1 MDANNSPVA
10 SGYLCL
16 FCGHKPLWLVLLSE
30 DPKLGQ
36 RKHTLSFCQKKT
48 WSIMTNL
55 FGLSLDILSLI
66 LEQEE
71 VAHLCPK
78 QFLHG
83 APQPS

>member
-1 MDANNSPVA
+1 MGTNNSPVA
-10 SGYLCL
+10 SGYLYL

-55 FGLSLDILSLI
+55 FGLSLDILSLR